1 MQLLLLLRQQI
12 RNSNRRVIVHGK
24 LGFLQ
29 LEESLVFATPKEDIF
44 VLLSLFQAGHLW
56 IVASSYCR
64 RFRPKMVARRRNLLE
79 SICFKRRDADI

>member
-12 RNSNRRVIVHGK
+12 RNSNRRVIVHGE

-44 VLLSLFQAGHLW
+44 VLLSLFQAGHL
-56 IVASSYCR
+56 
-64 RFRPKMVARRRNLLE
+64 
-79 SICFKRRDADI
+79 